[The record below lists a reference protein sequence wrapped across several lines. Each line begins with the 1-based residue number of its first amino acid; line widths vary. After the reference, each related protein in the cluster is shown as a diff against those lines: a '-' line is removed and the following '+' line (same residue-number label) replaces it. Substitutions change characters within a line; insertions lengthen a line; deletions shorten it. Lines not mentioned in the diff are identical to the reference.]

1 MGISVVYE
9 EPNNILDFLLPEKN
23 RHLHMS
29 YNELDLKHIS
39 CFITMLMMI
48 IAELKIFDSSQE
60 LNLVQTL
67 LPL

>member
-1 MGISVVYE
+1 MGISVLNE
-9 EPNNILDFLLPEKN
+9 EPKTYWIFYHQKKKLP
-23 RHLHMS
+23 LQMS
-29 YNELDLKHIS
+29 YNELELKHIS